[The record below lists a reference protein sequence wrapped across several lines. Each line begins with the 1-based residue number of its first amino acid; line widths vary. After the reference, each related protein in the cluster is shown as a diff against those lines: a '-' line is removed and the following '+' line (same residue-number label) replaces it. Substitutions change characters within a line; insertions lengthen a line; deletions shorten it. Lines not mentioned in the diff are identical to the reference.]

1 MNPSIKKCPSEIFIP
16 RQVLT
21 GVNTAGHLA
30 DLRSAS
36 GNCYKGITAN
46 NGPTARIKT

>member
-21 GVNTAGHLA
+21 EA
-30 DLRSAS
+30 DNIYPPDYPVELKR
-36 GNCYKGITAN
+36 
-46 NGPTARIKT
+46 